1 MVHNKL
7 LERLQK
13 TKENYTKLQKYYRN
27 NSFTVEIKVAGNKY
41 NTIYVING
49 FINLSLT
56 RMKS

>member
-1 MVHNKL
+1 MKMSKK
-7 LERLQK
+7 RFK
-13 TKENYTKLQKYYRN
+13 WFITCYWRDYRN
-27 NSFTVEIKVAGNKY
+27 NGFTVEIKVAVEVAGNKY